1 MTLDDP
7 SSGSSPPRLL
17 RDVSLKGANSFGV
30 ECIAEQFVEV
40 HDERGLLDALAEAR
54 RESVPVTL
62 LGGGTNV
69 VMLERIEG
77 RVIRIRSRGVSFE
90 SDGDAV
96 RVTAAGGESW
106 HGLVRACLGH
116 GVSGL
121 ENLALIPGTV
131 GAAPIQNIGAYGVE
145 LSSLV
150 VGVNAVDT
158 HAMRP
163 TILDAPSCAFR
174 YRDSVFK
181 SDEPGRY
188 AVTGLV
194 LWVGDRGPE
203 TGYRDVSEE
212 LRRMGSRAG
221 CGATPRTIAEAVIR
235 VRRRKLPD
243 PRETGNAGSTF
254 KNPTLSARQL
264 DRLRGRLD
272 VDAFDAGGH
281 FKVPAAKLVEQA
293 GWKGYRR
300 DAAGVWP
307 RHALVLVNYGR
318 ATGRQ
323 ILDLAQ
329 RIADDVARKFD
340 VELELEPQVLG
351 RD

>member
-1 MTLDDP
+1 MTLGDP
-7 SSGSSPPRLL
+7 SGGSGVR
-17 RDVSLKGANSFGV
+17 RDVPLREANSFRV
-30 ECIAEQFVEV
+30 QSIAEQLVEV
-40 HDERGLLDALAEAR
+40 HDHGELLDALVEAQ

-77 RVIRIRSRGVSFE
+77 RVIRIASRGISFDP
-90 SDGDAV
+90 DGDGV
-96 RVTAAGGESW
+96 RVTAASGENW
-106 HGLVRACLGH
+106 HGLVRACLGR
-116 GVSGL
+116 GIFGL

-150 VGVNAVDT
+150 IGAAVIDT
-158 HAMRP
+158 RSMQP
-163 TILDAPSCAFR
+163 TTLDASACAFR

-181 SDEPGRY
+181 SDEPDRY

-194 LWVGDRGPE
+194 LRLGGRELE
-203 TGYRDVSEE
+203 TGYRDLGAE
-212 LRRMGSRAG
+212 LHRMGR
-221 CGATPRTIAEAVIR
+221 GASPQLVAEAVTR

-243 PRETGNAGSTF
+243 PRRTGNAGSTF
-254 KNPTLSARQL
+254 KNPTLSAH
-264 DRLRGRLD
+264 RLD
-272 VDAFDAGGH
+272 QLRARLDIDAFRAGSR
-281 FKVPAAKLVEQA
+281 FKVPAARLVEAA

-300 DAAGVWP
+300 DDAGVWP

-329 RIADDVARKFD
+329 RIADDVARRFE
-340 VELELEPQVLG
+340 VELDLEPQVLG

>member
-1 MTLDDP
+1 M
-7 SSGSSPPRLL
+7 RARVR
-17 RDVSLKGANSFGV
+17 RDVPLREANSFRV
-30 ECIAEQFVEV
+30 QSIAEEFVEV
-40 HDERGLLDALAEAR
+40 HDDGELLDALIRAQR
-54 RESVPVTL
+54 DSVPVTL

-77 RVIRIRSRGVSFE
+77 RVIRMATRGIAFHAE
-90 SDGDAV
+90 GDGV
-96 RVTAAGGESW
+96 RVTAASGENW
-106 HGLVRACLGH
+106 HGLVRACLRRGIA
-116 GVSGL
+116 GL

-145 LSSLV
+145 LSSLMI
-150 VGVNAVDT
+150 GAAAIDT
-158 HAMRP
+158 RSMRP
-163 TILDAPSCAFR
+163 TILDASACAFR

-194 LWVGDRGPE
+194 LRLGDREPE
-203 TGYRDVSEE
+203 TGYRDVGEE
-212 LRRMGSRAG
+212 LRRMDRGVS
-221 CGATPRTIAEAVIR
+221 PRLIAEAVIR

-243 PRETGNAGSTF
+243 PGAVGNAGSTF
-254 KNPTLSARQL
+254 KNPTLS
-264 DRLRGRLD
+264 GKRLD
-272 VDAFDAGGH
+272 DLKARLDIQGFAAGGL
-281 FKVPAAKLVEQA
+281 FRVPAARIVEAA
-293 GWKGYRR
+293 GWKGYRHR
-300 DAAGVWP
+300 DVGVWP

-323 ILDLAQ
+323 ILDLAR
-329 RIADDVARKFD
+329 RIRDDVAAKFE

>member
-1 MTLDDP
+1 MTLGD
-7 SSGSSPPRLL
+7 SLGNFAAGVR
-17 RDVSLKGANSFGV
+17 RAVSLREANSFRV
-30 ECIAEQFVEV
+30 QCIAEEYLEV
-40 HDERGLLDALAEAR
+40 HDERELLDALSQAQ

-69 VMLERIEG
+69 VMLERIDG
-77 RVIRIRSRGVSFE
+77 RVIRIASRGITFD
-90 SDGDAV
+90 SDSEGV
-96 RVTAAGGESW
+96 RVTAASGENW
-106 HGLVRACLGH
+106 HGLVRACLGR
-116 GVSGL
+116 GLSGL

-150 VGVNAVDT
+150 IGAIAIDT
-158 HAMRP
+158 RVMRQ
-163 TILDAPSCAFR
+163 TILDAPACAFR

-194 LWVGDRGPE
+194 LRLGHRGLE
-203 TGYRDVSEE
+203 TGYRDVGAE
-212 LRRMGSRAG
+212 LRRMGSRMG
-221 CGATPRTIAEAVIR
+221 RGVSPHLIAEAVIR

-243 PRETGNAGSTF
+243 PRRIGNAGSTF
-254 KNPTLSARQL
+254 KNPTLSAHRL

-272 VDAFDAGGH
+272 IDAFDAGDH
-281 FKVPAAKLVEQA
+281 FKVPAAKLVEAA

-300 DAAGVWP
+300 DDAGVWP

-323 ILDLAQ
+323 ILDLAR
-329 RIADDVARKFD
+329 RITDDVARRFE
-340 VELELEPQVLG
+340 VELDLEPQVLG

>member
-1 MTLDDP
+1 MTLGD
-7 SSGSSPPRLL
+7 RLHTSAAGI
-17 RDVSLKGANSFGV
+17 RGEVSLREANSFRV
-30 ECIAEQFVEV
+30 QCIAEQYLEV
-40 HDERGLLDALAEAR
+40 RDERELLDALDQAQ

-69 VMLERIEG
+69 VLLERIDG
-77 RVIRIRSRGVSFE
+77 RVIRMASRGIAFD
-90 SDGDAV
+90 SDGDGV
-96 RVTAAGGESW
+96 RVTAASGENW
-106 HGLVRACLGH
+106 HGLVRACLGR
-116 GVSGL
+116 GLSGL

-150 VGVNAVDT
+150 IGATAIDT
-158 HAMRP
+158 QTMRP
-163 TILDAPSCAFR
+163 TILDAPACAFR

-194 LWVGDRGPE
+194 LRLGHRGLE
-203 TGYRDVSEE
+203 TGYRDIGAE
-212 LRRMGSRAG
+212 LRGMGRGVS
-221 CGATPRTIAEAVIR
+221 PHLIAEAVIR

-243 PRETGNAGSTF
+243 PRRIGNAGSTF
-254 KNPTLSARQL
+254 KNPTLSAHRL
-264 DRLRGRLD
+264 DRLRGHLD
-272 VDAFDAGGH
+272 IDAFDAGDH
-281 FKVPAAKLVEQA
+281 FKVPAAKLVETA

-300 DAAGVWP
+300 DDAGVWP

-323 ILDLAQ
+323 ILDLAR
-329 RIADDVARKFD
+329 RITDDVGRKFE
-340 VELELEPQVLG
+340 VELELEPQILG

>member
-1 MTLDDP
+1 MGDAL
-7 SSGSSPPRLL
+7 SRLSAGVR
-17 RDVSLKGANSFGV
+17 RDVSLREVNSFRV
-30 ECIAEQFVEV
+30 QCIAEEYLEV
-40 HDERGLLDALAEAR
+40 RDERELLDALSQAQR
-54 RESVPVTL
+54 QSVPVTL

-69 VMLERIEG
+69 VMLGRIDG
-77 RVIRIRSRGVSFE
+77 RVIRIASRGIAFD
-90 SDGDAV
+90 SDEDGM

-106 HGLVRACLGH
+106 HGLVRACLGR
-116 GVSGL
+116 GLSGL

-150 VGVNAVDT
+150 IGVSAIDT
-158 HAMRP
+158 RAMRP
-163 TILDAPSCAFR
+163 TILDAETCAFR

-181 SDEPGRY
+181 SDKPGRY

-194 LWVGDRGPE
+194 LRLGGRELE
-203 TGYRDVSEE
+203 TGYRDVGAE
-212 LRRMGSRAG
+212 LHRMGGGVS
-221 CGATPRTIAEAVIR
+221 PQLVAEAVIR

-243 PRETGNAGSTF
+243 PRRTGNAGSTF
-254 KNPTLSARQL
+254 KNPALSAGRL
-264 DRLRGRLD
+264 DRLRAHVD
-272 VDAFDAGGH
+272 IDAFPAGSQ
-281 FKVPAAKLVEQA
+281 FKVPAARLVEAA
-293 GWKGYRR
+293 GWKGYRCG
-300 DAAGVWP
+300 DAGVWP

-329 RIADDVARKFD
+329 RIADDVARRFE
-340 VELELEPQVLG
+340 VELDLEPQVLG

>member
-1 MTLDDP
+1 MTLGDS
-7 SSGSSPPRLL
+7 SSGSRIRRDVPL
-17 RDVSLKGANSFGV
+17 RDANSFRV
-30 ECIAEQFVEV
+30 QSIAEEFVEV
-40 HDERGLLDALAEAR
+40 RDEDELLGALIQAQ

-69 VMLERIEG
+69 VMLGRIDG
-77 RVIRIRSRGVSFE
+77 RVIRIASRGIAFD
-90 SDGDAV
+90 SDDDGM

-106 HGLVRACLGH
+106 HGLVRACLGR
-116 GVSGL
+116 GLSGL

-150 VGVNAVDT
+150 IGVSVIDT
-158 HAMRP
+158 RAMRP
-163 TILDAPSCAFR
+163 MILDPTTCAFR

-181 SDEPGRY
+181 SDKPGRY

-194 LWVGDRGPE
+194 LRLGGRELE
-203 TGYRDVSEE
+203 TGYRDVGVE
-212 LRRMGSRAG
+212 LHRMGSG
-221 CGATPRTIAEAVIR
+221 VSPQLVAEAVIR

-243 PRETGNAGSTF
+243 PRRIGNAGSTF
-254 KNPTLSARQL
+254 KNPTLSAGRL
-264 DRLRGRLD
+264 DRLQAHVD
-272 VDAFDAGGH
+272 IDAFRAGSQ
-281 FKVPAAKLVEQA
+281 FKVPAARLVEAA

-300 DAAGVWP
+300 GDAGVWP
-307 RHALVLVNYGR
+307 RHTLVLVNYGR

-329 RIADDVARKFD
+329 RIADDVARRFE
-340 VELELEPQVLG
+340 VELDLEPQVLG
-351 RD
+351 HD

>member
-1 MTLDDP
+1 MTSDHA
-7 SSGSSPPRLL
+7 SSGSSPPRLR
-17 RDVSLKGANSFGV
+17 RDVSLREANSFGV
-30 ECIAEQFVEV
+30 ECIAEQYVEV
-40 HDERGLLDALAEAR
+40 RDERQLLDALAEAR

-69 VMLERIEG
+69 LMLGRIEG
-77 RVIRIRSRGVSFE
+77 RVIRIRSRGVSFDR
-90 SDGDAV
+90 DGDAV
-96 RVTAAGGESW
+96 RVTAASGESW
-106 HGLVRACLGH
+106 HGLVRSCLGR

-150 VGVNAVDT
+150 VGVKAVDT
-158 HAMRP
+158 RAMEP
-163 TILDAPSCAFR
+163 TILDRRDCAFR

-194 LWVGDRGPE
+194 LRLGDREIE
-203 TGYRDVSEE
+203 TGYRDVGEE
-212 LRRMGSRAG
+212 LGRMGSRMG
-221 CGATPRTIAEAVIR
+221 RGATPRMVAEAVIR

-243 PRETGNAGSTF
+243 PRKTGNAGSTF
-254 KNPTLSARQL
+254 KNPSLSARQL
-264 DRLRGRLD
+264 DRLRGCLEI
-272 VDAFDAGGH
+272 DAFDAGDR

-300 DAAGVWP
+300 DDAGVWP

-323 ILDLAQ
+323 VLDLAR
-329 RIADDVARKFD
+329 RIAADVARRFE